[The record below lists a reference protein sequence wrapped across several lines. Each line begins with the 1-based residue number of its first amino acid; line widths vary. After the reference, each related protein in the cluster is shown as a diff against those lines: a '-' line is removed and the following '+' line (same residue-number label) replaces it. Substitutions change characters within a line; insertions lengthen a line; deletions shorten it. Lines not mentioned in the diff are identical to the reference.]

1 MPAAFSAPAPGL
13 ALVTGASRGIGLA
26 TARRLRDLGWSVLA
40 VSRSPCPLEGVR
52 SLGLDLC
59 GDGAENDVH
68 QAVVGMLPG
77 AAGRLALVHNAA
89 RLQRDSSAAID
100 AAALRSTLE
109 LNVVVP
115 ARLNRVLLPLMD
127 PGSSI
132 VFVGSTLGEKAV
144 PGSASYVVSKHALNG
159 LMRATCQDL
168 AGTGIHTACVCP
180 GLTATEM
187 LVQRADGDP
196 SLLAR
201 LGALS
206 TFGRL
211 IEPAEIAH
219 FIGVVVDT
227 PVVNGAVLHAN
238 LGQIEQ

>member
-1 MPAAFSAPAPGL
+1 MAV
-13 ALVTGASRGIGLA
+13 VTGASRGIGLA
-26 TARRLRDLGWSVLA
+26 TATRLRDDGWTVLA
-40 VSRSPCPLEGVR
+40 VSRSPCPLAGVR
-52 SLGLDLC
+52 SLRLDLC
-59 GDGAENDVH
+59 LEGSENIVTE
-68 QAVVGMLPG
+68 AVVEMLGGG
-77 AAGRLALVHNAA
+77 AVPGRLTVIHNAA
-89 RLQRDSSAAID
+89 RLQRDSSVAID
-100 AAALRSTLE
+100 AAAMRATLE

-115 ARLNRVLLPLMD
+115 ARLNRLLVPLMA

-132 VFVGSTLGEKAV
+132 VFVGSTLGDKAV

-187 LVQRADGDP
+187 LVRRADGDP
-196 SLLAR
+196 TLLAR

-211 IEPAEIAH
+211 IEPAEIAD
-219 FIGVVVDT
+219 FIATVASS
-227 PVVNGAVLHAN
+227 PVVNGSVLHAN
-238 LGQIEQ
+238 LGQVEQ

>member
-1 MPAAFSAPAPGL
+1 MSALAPGL
-13 ALVTGASRGIGLA
+13 AVVTGASRGIGLA
-26 TARRLRDLGWSVLA
+26 TAARLLADGWTVLA

-52 SLGLDLC
+52 SLRLDLC
-59 GDGAENDVH
+59 AEGSEDAVGE
-68 QAVVGMLPG
+68 AVVEMLG
-77 AAGRLALVHNAA
+77 ASAGRVCVVHNAA

-100 AAALRSTLE
+100 AAAMRATLE

-115 ARLNRVLLPLMD
+115 ARLNRVLLPLMV

-132 VFVGSTLGEKAV
+132 VFVGSTLGDKAV

-168 AGTGIHTACVCP
+168 AGTGIHAACVCP

-187 LVQRADGDP
+187 LLDRADGDP
-196 SLLAR
+196 TLLAT

-211 IEPAEIAH
+211 IEPAEIAD
-219 FIGVVVDT
+219 FIAVVANT

-238 LGQIEQ
+238 LGQVEQ